1 VERIVPEFLHR
12 GTGGT
17 GKAARPAARAVRRL
31 RQRFVLA
38 RASLLLLPIK
48 ALQLL
53 LALLSCAL
61 LLDLRLG
68 AARSLVIRW
77 QRRLNVHVLPVM
89 QLLLPLPLVDLQL
102 ADRLLLAWIGG
113 RRLDAAL
120 ILLHA
125 KLKFVLLLLPQL
137 LDALQLAL
145 GRVVAPRRS
154 RQRQFREDDE
164 DPPFPAIVAKTHRP
178 HAAFTDGSPAS
189 AIASSASS

>member
-68 AARSLVIRW
+68 AARSLVVRW
-77 QRRLNVHVLPVM
+77 QRGLNVDTLPIM
-89 QLLLPLPLVDLQL
+89 QFLLALALLDFQLPDG
-102 ADRLLLAWIGG
+102 LLLARIRR
-113 RRLDAAL
+113 RRLRATV

-125 KLKFVLLLLPQL
+125 QLQGVLLLLTHL
-137 LDALQLAL
+137 LVALHLAQR
-145 GRVVAPRRS
+145 RVAAPHRA
-154 RQRQFREDDE
+154 RQRQPR
-164 DPPFPAIVAKTHRP
+164 
-178 HAAFTDGSPAS
+178 
-189 AIASSASS
+189 